1 MNIVDMS
8 DAPYNYPSLTREM
21 LFRLWSAAIKDD
33 DTSADEM
40 IRGDVPL
47 HAGLRSVSMRS
58 M

>member
-47 HAGLRSVSMRS
+47 HLAFDQ
-58 M
+58 